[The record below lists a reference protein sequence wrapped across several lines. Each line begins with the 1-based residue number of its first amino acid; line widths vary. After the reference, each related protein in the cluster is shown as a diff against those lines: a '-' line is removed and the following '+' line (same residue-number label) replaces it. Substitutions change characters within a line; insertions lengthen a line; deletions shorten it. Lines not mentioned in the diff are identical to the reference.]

1 MTIPIDKKAWEKNI
15 KVLLFKF
22 ISATDLA
29 QRLCWDHTSQA
40 KWIWHKENIVK
51 IRLNWKNDKKQ
62 ITYFSK
68 STFRILEFKISG
80 N

>member
-29 QRLCWDHTSQA
+29 QRLCCDHTSQA
-40 KWIWHKENIVK
+40 KWMWHKENIVK
-51 IRLNWKNDKKQ
+51 IRLN
-62 ITYFSK
+62 
-68 STFRILEFKISG
+68 
-80 N
+80 